1 MDIKRHDRHSLCSGI
16 LEQIFLITIKPT
28 ESSRL
33 SNMSGVVL
41 PQVVQPIVNLPGAAM
56 PPFPKPT
63 PRSIPSVQAH
73 LNPRNI
79 ATDAFHTIDDVVDEV
94 IGPLKP
100 FHDPEPAPD
109 VKPPGINGNGGK
121 ASGNGGNKAT
131 NAAEDEKSSE
141 YTQSV
146 DDGASALATA
156 IDALASASILSKASK
171 AADKISSMVDQYN
184 SCTDSVHATAIA
196 TTTKPD
202 AMSVSEPTGASI
214 DPVCSV
220 YLQLSGG
227 VSSRRVSSRQQVI
240 AVFMMMLVLWAGPF
254 ANV

>member
-1 MDIKRHDRHSLCSGI
+1 
-16 LEQIFLITIKPT
+16 
-28 ESSRL
+28 
-33 SNMSGVVL
+33 MSGAVL
-41 PQVVQPIVNLPGAAM
+41 PQVFQPIVNLPGAAV

-63 PRSIPSVQAH
+63 PRSIPSIQAH
-73 LNPRNI
+73 INPRNWLSN
-79 ATDAFHTIDDVVDEV
+79 FIDS
-94 IGPLKP
+94 IPPLKP
-100 FHDPEPAPD
+100 VHGPEPVPD
-109 VKPPGINGNGGK
+109 VKPSSIDGNGGK
-121 ASGNGGNKAT
+121 ASGNGGNKAA
-131 NAAEDEKSSE
+131 NAADDEKSSE

-156 IDALASASILSKASK
+156 IDALASASILRKASK

-184 SCTDSVHATAIA
+184 SCTDSVHATATA
-196 TTTKPD
+196 TTTKTD
-202 AMSVSEPTGASI
+202 AMPVSEPTGASI

-227 VSSRRVSSRQQVI
+227 VSSRRVSSRQQMI